1 VQMIASGILPLLWNQ
16 SYWTLATGALDCFAI
31 VSRAIPNAA
40 SIEVSRASAMWRAIQ
55 INSQQPRQKNL
66 LLGTVPGGD
75 GISVLPQTQHF
86 KTGVSDSKAIPG
98 EVRIIHP
105 PS

>member
-1 VQMIASGILPLLWNQ
+1 MESVLLG
-16 SYWTLATGALDCFAI
+16 TGHRYLDCFAI

-75 GISVLPQTQHF
+75 GISFSPQTQHLSVCG
-86 KTGVSDSKAIPG
+86 TCGNTVRAIAAIWGP
-98 EVRIIHP
+98 
-105 PS
+105 